1 MKMTYEET
9 CKRMANAAAVV
20 KLICGVANNAA
31 WRCALEAH
39 DRARHCSNYRQGV
52 KRAFKECF
60 RALHDY
66 ERRLIYASEN
76 RMFHLADM
84 SDRVRKKYGN
94 ITDREYYDFW
104 AATGSEAYQRTESLI
119 TSLQHKYRKSLEREG
134 VPEADRLAWVMVAMA
149 ALDLAVQMH
158 VRAIDEC
165 EKGYQLPRKLLLSVF
180 GQFSLSVVADRW
192 RKALIALCPGTD
204 HIKPSETDERNI
216 ELGLEQLCQAWDDPT
231 VLYNSTMDTV
241 AEYQEVFRT
250 KGEQKKSLREIAEV
264 RDETMRELETT

>member
-1 MKMTYEET
+1 MTYEET

-39 DRARHCSNYRQGV
+39 DRARCCPNYRHGV
-52 KRAFKECF
+52 KRAFRECF
-60 RALHDY
+60 RALHYY

-84 SDRVRKKYGN
+84 SDRVRKKYGP
-94 ITDREYYDFW
+94 ISDREYYDFW

-119 TSLQHKYRKSLEREG
+119 TSLQNKYKLSLEREG
-134 VPEADRLAWVMVAMA
+134 VAEAYNVAWVMVAMA
-149 ALDLAVQMH
+149 ALDLAVNMYR
-158 VRAIDEC
+158 RAIDEC
-165 EKGYQLPRKLLLSVF
+165 ITGYQLPRKMLESVF
-180 GQFSLSVVADRW
+180 GQFSLHDVADRW

-204 HIKPSETDERNI
+204 HITPSDLDERNI
-216 ELGLEQLCQAWDDPT
+216 ELGLEQLCQAWADPT
-231 VLYNSTMDTV
+231 VLYNSAMDTV
-241 AEYQEVFRT
+241 SEYQEIFRT

>member
-1 MKMTYEET
+1 MTYEET
-9 CKRMANAAAVV
+9 ATRIGHAAAVV

-39 DRARHCSNYRQGV
+39 DRARRCPNYRQGV
-52 KRAFKECF
+52 KRAFRECF
-60 RALHDY
+60 SALHDY

-84 SDRVRKKYGN
+84 SERVRKKYGP

-104 AATGSEAYQRTESLI
+104 AATGSEAYQRTEPLI
-119 TSLQHKYRKSLEREG
+119 TSLQNKYKLSLEREG
-134 VPEADRLAWVMVAMA
+134 VAEAYNVAWVMVAMA
-149 ALDLAVQMH
+149 ALDLAVQMY

-204 HIKPSETDERNI
+204 DIKPSETDERNI
-216 ELGLEQLCQAWDDPT
+216 ELGLEQLTEAWADPT

-241 AEYQEVFRT
+241 AEYQEIFRT
-250 KGEQKKSLREIAEV
+250 KGEMKKSLREIAEV
-264 RDETMRELETT
+264 RDETMRELENE